1 MSPLRFV
8 AAVLLIAAAL
18 AAVVTDDAKPKT
30 ECEKQALKAVK
41 KDPAG
46 GRILARGEDIS
57 DLSRLEGAYGKGRWC
72 KVVYR
77 KSDECS
83 QTCALLNYF
92 WEKKSGQVVDMAFDR
107 TFKAPGPCEP
117 KKQQQEQGQRQR
129 QQWNQRQQP
138 QGPSEDEGENYYEI
152 LGIEKDATTS
162 DIKKAYRKLA
172 MKWHPDK
179 NQGEHK
185 EKAEEMF
192 KKISEAYQT
201 LSDDEKR
208 KQYDTFGKQGMGGG
222 GPGSGFHANFDPRDM
237 FKTFF
242 KTEEGAGDSFFSEF
256 FQSGGDG
263 GGNTMH
269 FSFTTSGPAGG
280 GGAGG
285 MPDMGNIFGNI
296 FGGEGGDPFG
306 GAGAGMFG
314 GEGADLGS
322 MFRQAGASGKK
333 RRGAGANPFG
343 NAQARK
349 PGKQAGGRPRSQ

>member
-138 QGPSEDEGENYYEI
+138 QVC
-152 LGIEKDATTS
+152 AV
-162 DIKKAYRKLA
+162 AA
-172 MKWHPDK
+172 C
-179 NQGEHK
+179 
-185 EKAEEMF
+185 
-192 KKISEAYQT
+192 
-201 LSDDEKR
+201 
-208 KQYDTFGKQGMGGG
+208 GG
-222 GPGSGFHANFDPRDM
+222 
-237 FKTFF
+237 
-242 KTEEGAGDSFFSEF
+242 
-256 FQSGGDG
+256 
-263 GGNTMH
+263 
-269 FSFTTSGPAGG
+269 AGG
-280 GGAGG
+280 GGRSACPPGRTHAEQCSTC
-285 MPDMGNIFGNI
+285 MPGLC
-296 FGGEGGDPFG
+296 
-306 GAGAGMFG
+306 AA
-314 GEGADLGS
+314 S
-322 MFRQAGASGKK
+322 QAKHKVVTGTEWARTWSPPPP
-333 RRGAGANPFG
+333 RNPPPPRG
-343 NAQARK
+343 
-349 PGKQAGGRPRSQ
+349 GGRSLGPESIGNTRR

>member
-1 MSPLRFV
+1 MGLGGVGAPKKGLQD
-8 AAVLLIAAAL
+8 LHLPGGP
-18 AAVVTDDAKPKT
+18 AVVLQSL
-30 ECEKQALKAVK
+30 QAPCQCTAV
-41 KDPAG
+41 PCPCASACPSPPCPPCG
-46 GRILARGEDIS
+46 T
-57 DLSRLEGAYGKGRWC
+57 RW
-72 KVVYR
+72 VVPFR
-77 KSDECS
+77 
-83 QTCALLNYF
+83 
-92 WEKKSGQVVDMAFDR
+92 
-107 TFKAPGPCEP
+107 
-117 KKQQQEQGQRQR
+117 
-129 QQWNQRQQP
+129 
-138 QGPSEDEGENYYEI
+138 
-152 LGIEKDATTS
+152 
-162 DIKKAYRKLA
+162 
-172 MKWHPDK
+172 
-179 NQGEHK
+179 
-185 EKAEEMF
+185 
-192 KKISEAYQT
+192 
-201 LSDDEKR
+201 SDDEKR